1 MMGMKPAHGHVPYWQ
16 ATFACNEQ
24 QRAGYV
30 SSPCFI
36 FAFCNANISGSDN
49 FKLHDQF
56 AEADNT
62 ELRFCGFLHE
72 NVSTRKALHAAAAA
86 DAAGADDAYIA
97 VGAAR
102 VIA

>member
-1 MMGMKPAHGHVPYWQ
+1 VFY
-16 ATFACNEQ
+16 FVF
-24 QRAGYV
+24 Y
-30 SSPCFI
+30 
-36 FAFCNANISGSDN
+36 NANISGSDN

-62 ELRFCGFLHE
+62 DVRFCGFLQE
-72 NVSTRKALHAAAAA
+72 NVSMRKASHAAAAA
-86 DAAGADDAYIA
+86 DAAGADDACIA